1 MNNPNK
7 NSRMPSPQERF
18 ELLSAYLD
26 NEVSREEKL
35 LVEQWL
41 STDENFRRLHQQQ
54 LRLRQ
59 MLIDLPVPKTSPK
72 AAKASTELTID
83 RVMAEIDRRSQRRKW
98 AWGGIG
104 LAAAAV
110 VAVVGSVFTLNPSP
124 QFSPVSNQFKPAQ
137 EEPLIL
143 AMEKPI
149 VPIPKSMT
157 DKQPDK

>member
-1 MNNPNK
+1 MT
-7 NSRMPSPQERF
+7 SRVPTPQERF

-35 LVEQWL
+35 LVEEWL
-41 STDENFRRLHQQQ
+41 ATDANFRRLHQQQ

-59 MLIDLPVPKTSPK
+59 MLIDLPVPAFDRNVSPSATK
-72 AAKASTELTID
+72 ANTELMID
-83 RVMAEIDRRSQRRKW
+83 QVMAKIEKRSQRRKW

-110 VAVVGSVFTLNPSP
+110 IGIVGSVFTLNSSP
-124 QFSPVSNQFKPAQ
+124 QFSPVSNQFKPSQ

-149 VPIPKSMT
+149 VPIPKSMM

>member
-1 MNNPNK
+1 MNNPNMTGPIASAEEK
-7 NSRMPSPQERF
+7 F

-26 NEVSREEKL
+26 HEVSQEEKIW
-35 LVEQWL
+35 VEQWL
-41 STDENFRRLHQQQ
+41 ATDESYRRLHQQQ

-59 MLIDLPVPKTSPK
+59 MLIDLPVPA
-72 AAKASTELTID
+72 AAKVNTELMID
-83 RVMAEIDRRSQRRKW
+83 QVMAKIEQRSQRRKW

-110 VAVVGSVFTLNPSP
+110 VAVVGSLFTFNSTP

-149 VPIPKSMT
+149 VPIPKSMMNSKS
-157 DKQPDK
+157 DK